1 MLLPSVLLLLP
12 LAAVATPAATA
23 DSTAERPP
31 SGAPPHILWVVVD
44 DLVSTTQ
51 HWHPRTRCCSEAA
64 VAGWLA
70 GWLAGMG
77 RF

>member
-1 MLLPSVLLLLP
+1 MLLSSVLLLLP

-31 SGAPPHILWVVVD
+31 SGTPPHILWVVVD

-51 HWHPRTRCCSEAA
+51 HWHP
-64 VAGWLA
+64 L
-70 GWLAGMG
+70 L
-77 RF
+77 F